1 MVTLGEF
8 WGNHCQCR
16 PLWDTV
22 NQLSPSP
29 LPREARTSSGFQ
41 ISPEMKGRE
50 FNGKR
55 NTEERRFISGAYGM
69 KQTSPGISQLFL
81 VTPERKKEPPMRDR
95 K

>member
-1 MVTLGEF
+1 
-8 WGNHCQCR
+8 
-16 PLWDTV
+16 
-22 NQLSPSP
+22 
-29 LPREARTSSGFQ
+29 
-41 ISPEMKGRE
+41 MKGRE

-55 NTEERRFISGAYGM
+55 NTEERRFISRAYGM